1 MKKILLTVA
10 TLTLLVSAQTT
21 IANDSP
27 GEALAWFA
35 TADNTVQ
42 TVNNK
47 PLQINN
53 VSFKQGNY
61 QDDNYDATKDI
72 FSIHYMSNN

>member
-1 MKKILLTVA
+1 MKKILLTAA
-10 TLTLLVSAQTT
+10 TLTLLISAQTT

-27 GEALAWFA
+27 GEVLAWLA